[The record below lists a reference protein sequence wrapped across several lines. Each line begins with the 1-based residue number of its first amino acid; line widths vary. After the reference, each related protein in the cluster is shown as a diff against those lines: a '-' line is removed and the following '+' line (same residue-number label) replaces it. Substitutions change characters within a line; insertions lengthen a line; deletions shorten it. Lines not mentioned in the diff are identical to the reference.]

1 VSEFPHPT
9 DLIEPEFLL
18 SAYASGLFPMAL
30 DSGEIGWFAPDPRG
44 VIPLDGFHIPKGLR
58 RVLKK
63 RPFEIRVDTAFL
75 NVIEGCADREE
86 TWISETILRS
96 YLELQRLGQAHSV
109 EAWQDGELVGGLY
122 GVRLRGAFFGESM
135 FSRVSEA
142 SKVCLVALV
151 ERLKCGG
158 FVLLDTQWNNSHLA
172 QFGCEEI
179 EREEYAAMLAEAMD
193 DEGEWNSPTDMNS
206 SLFI

>member
-1 VSEFPHPT
+1 MSEFPHPV
-9 DLIEPEFLL
+9 DRIEPGFLL

-44 VIPLDGFHIPKGLR
+44 VIPLDRFHIPKGLR

-75 NVIEGCADREE
+75 EVIEGCADREE

-96 YLELQRLGQAHSV
+96 YLELHQRGQAHSV

-122 GVRLRGAFFGESM
+122 GVRLEGAFFGESM

-151 ERLKCGG
+151 ERLKRGG
-158 FVLLDTQWNNSHLA
+158 FVLLDTQWNNHHLA

-179 EREEYAAMLAEAMD
+179 DAEEYAAMLAEAMET
-193 DEGEWNSPTDMNS
+193 EGQWG
-206 SLFI
+206 

>member
-1 VSEFPHPT
+1 MSEFPHPI

-96 YLELQRLGQAHSV
+96 YLELHRLGQAHSV